1 MTNCQT
7 WSGALDDDQTDY
19 TFTGVTAFSGTS
31 VDTDGANLASQDEAM
46 GQAMGESLES
56 ESEMK
61 DTENTSTTEEN
72 TKSGIADVMA
82 KILGK
87 TVPKNKNPVLAK
99 GQTDREIQRRK
110 RMRDKETGKVGKKS
124 KKSKDGDESSDWTD
138 ASDDDSPESRKKAQ
152 LKMQKVGFR
161 VVVTSLHLH

>member
-1 MTNCQT
+1 MMLRQI
-7 WSGALDDDQTDY
+7 
-19 TFTGVTAFSGTS
+19 TGVTAFSGTS
-31 VDTDGANLASQDEAM
+31 GDTDGANLASQDEAV

-56 ESEMK
+56 ESETK

-87 TVPKNKNPVLAK
+87 TIPKNKNPVLAK

-110 RMRDKETGKVGKKS
+110 RVRDKETGKVGKKS

-138 ASDDDSPESRKKAQ
+138 ASDDDSPESQKKAQ

-161 VVVTSLHLH
+161 VVVTSLHLHLQ

>member
-1 MTNCQT
+1 MLRQI
-7 WSGALDDDQTDY
+7 
-19 TFTGVTAFSGTS
+19 TGVTAFSGTS
-31 VDTDGANLASQDEAM
+31 GDTDGANLASQDEAV

-56 ESEMK
+56 ESETK

-87 TVPKNKNPVLAK
+87 TIPKNKNPVLAK

-110 RMRDKETGKVGKKS
+110 RVRDKETGKVGKKS

-138 ASDDDSPESRKKAQ
+138 ASDDDSPESQKKAQ
-152 LKMQKVGFR
+152 LKMQKVDFR
-161 VVVTSLHLH
+161 VVVSNVTSLLLQ